1 LRQDFWVRIKQLIG
15 NGKNGKQ
22 VKVTE
27 STTNFPQD
35 VPKQHKQ
42 WFDQSGAVKQYYLPR
57 SQLKNILKNNYQ
69 ASGFSATDKA
79 WKGTEYGDD
88 VLTNVRKYGK
98 WNYKGSLPKEIKLEG
113 AYQFTSGKGV
123 SPAFLRVGGK
133 EGVLLKIGG
142 NPAQSPTIYQNY
154 FKGSQVNPA
163 LTEVKGMSNILKQD
177 IKFYIL
183 SNQAKAGHV
192 QLPVGKHEVEGVLQF
207 TERIPIQSNSFFKFG
222 GRNVAIEQQ
231 IFAQGGGSN
240 VDKIVEKIA
249 GIRGGGEAVA
259 GSNAMKGWGALT
271 TPSYSSIESIA
282 YLPSLSQIGSKTG
295 VSINPSNVMSVK
307 SLLKASQVSFGGS
320 SAGGSSVNI
329 SGLSKIG
336 SKISLPS
343 GLGSSAPIIDL
354 SLSKISLPSSVF
366 NPSKIDLPSNVGESG
381 VAGFGWLEEKKSRSK
396 RKFKDASFIKGYMP
410 DFTSRAIGLDPV
422 TITEKQAKKN

>member
-1 LRQDFWVRIKQLIG
+1 
-15 NGKNGKQ
+15 
-22 VKVTE
+22 
-27 STTNFPQD
+27 
-35 VPKQHKQ
+35 
-42 WFDQSGAVKQYYLPR
+42 
-57 SQLKNILKNNYQ
+57 
-69 ASGFSATDKA
+69 
-79 WKGTEYGDD
+79 
-88 VLTNVRKYGK
+88 
-98 WNYKGSLPKEIKLEG
+98 
-113 AYQFTSGKGV
+113 
-123 SPAFLRVGGK
+123 
-133 EGVLLKIGG
+133 
-142 NPAQSPTIYQNY
+142 
-154 FKGSQVNPA
+154 
-163 LTEVKGMSNILKQD
+163 MSNILKQD

-410 DFTSRAIGLDPV
+410 DFTSRALGLNPINISGNKNLMKKINQLQTGFEIRKGV
-422 TITEKQAKKN
+422 NVGKLMGGNVGKLKNQIKKKNKGFKMPKEIKVKW